1 MKDKQKTTLVFI
13 IVAVLVGYFSFL
25 ITQSFETNLVQPFLS
40 LLVLFLMSE
49 VMKSL
54 LKINKKFRWFMSA
67 GGWVYLFIWFVTWIV
82 FYNL

>member
-13 IVAVLVGYFSFL
+13 IIAVLVGYFSFL
-25 ITQSFETNLVQPFLS
+25 ITHSFETNLIQPFLA

-49 VMKSL
+49 VMKPL

-67 GGWVYLFIWFVTWIV
+67 GGWVYLFIWFITWIV